1 MAAGT
6 APPGPPA
13 PRRPGQV
20 ETCYTAPDD
29 ATGGVG
35 FAIRY
40 PLRHV
45 KEEVVDWPMIS
56 MDAAALPQTVRGWV
70 T

>member
-1 MAAGT
+1 V
-6 APPGPPA
+6 
-13 PRRPGQV
+13 QV
-20 ETCYTAPDD
+20 ETCCTAPDD